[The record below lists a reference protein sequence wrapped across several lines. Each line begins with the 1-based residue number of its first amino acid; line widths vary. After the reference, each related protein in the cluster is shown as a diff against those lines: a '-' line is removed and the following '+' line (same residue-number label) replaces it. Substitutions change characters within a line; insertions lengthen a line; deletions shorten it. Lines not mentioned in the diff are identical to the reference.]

1 MGCLADAGEAV
12 GSRCLQARC
21 PRAEPPGLRGDSAC
35 PAPAPPGPCAA
46 GGAGCGQDA
55 FRKCGRGSF
64 WLSENPRSVKRNQWQ
79 ALRPQTTGQSEGDGR
94 ARDRERRRGRAAWD
108 SGRAAGQSGHRGEG
122 AVSMREARAGH
133 ARGPELRRAAAPA
146 SRLLLALAL

>member
-1 MGCLADAGEAV
+1 M
-12 GSRCLQARC
+12 
-21 PRAEPPGLRGDSAC
+21 
-35 PAPAPPGPCAA
+35 
-46 GGAGCGQDA
+46 
-55 FRKCGRGSF
+55 
-64 WLSENPRSVKRNQWQ
+64 KRNQWQ
-79 ALRPQTTGQSEGDGR
+79 ALCPQTTGQSEGDGR

-146 SRLLLALAL
+146 SRLLLAPAL